1 MTSVT
6 SLLAFEILSGIC
18 LSKVLPCN
26 FSFELFVVFLM
37 ININCSFQNERISN
51 VSRRTAMFPLN
62 SMKVYAA
69 LVLMSFESDHISF
82 SIWFIF
88 TDVTV
93 GIINFQR
100 NVAKKYFF
108 VFFFFLLWA
117 L

>member
-37 ININCSFQNERISN
+37 ININCSFQDERISN

-62 SMKVYAA
+62 SMKVYAP
-69 LVLMSFESDHISF
+69 LVLMSFESDHLTF
-82 SIWFIF
+82 
-88 TDVTV
+88 
-93 GIINFQR
+93 GL
-100 NVAKKYFF
+100 Y
-108 VFFFFLLWA
+108 LLM
-117 L
+117 

>member
-18 LSKVLPCN
+18 LSKVLSCK

-69 LVLMSFESDHISF
+69 LVLMSFESDHLTF
-82 SIWFIF
+82 
-88 TDVTV
+88 
-93 GIINFQR
+93 GL
-100 NVAKKYFF
+100 Y
-108 VFFFFLLWA
+108 LLM
-117 L
+117 